1 MTMANAGKLKLVYI
15 GSDSNFIRT
24 ISSENNQIEFEHFD
38 NPEHASKWFENKN
51 TTEGLVCE
59 ADFAGTMISGFD
71 YRESFINEFDKN
83 NLVPYII
90 IVDEKTPEMIRKTLQ
105 YKIDDIYSK
114 PIDNETLF
122 NRIRFL
128 RMLKQQMTLIER
140 EASIPDVKIYKTP
153 FFKRTFDIITAGTA
167 LLLLSPLLLLAIIAI
182 RLESKGKVYY
192 ISKRVG
198 TGYRIF
204 NFLKLRSM
212 YPDADK
218 RLRDF
223 EHLNQYNKEKEIDNN
238 AKADTGKI
246 TKIKPGGT
254 VLVGDDIVI
263 DENQHIKQKK
273 QKQDRTFVKFEN
285 DPRITKVGK
294 IIRKLS
300 IDELPQ
306 LINVI
311 KGDMSI
317 VGNRPLPLYEAEL
330 LTTDEWIDRFN
341 GPAGITGLWQVEA
354 RGKTAK
360 MSPEKRKLLD
370 NKYVEIANSRYSFWI
385 DIWIILRTIPA
396 MLQKENV

>member
-1 MTMANAGKLKLVYI
+1 MANAGKLKLVYI

-24 ISSENNQIEFEHFD
+24 INSESNQIDFEHFD
-38 NPEHASKWFENKN
+38 NPAQASIWFGNKN
-51 TTEGLVCE
+51 TTDGIVCE
-59 ADFAGTMISGFD
+59 AEFTGISGFN
-71 YRESFINEFDKN
+71 YREIFIREFDNN
-83 NLVPYII
+83 NLVPYIL
-90 IVDEKTPEMIRKTLQ
+90 IVDDKNPEMIRKTLR
-105 YKIDDIYSK
+105 YKIDDIYAK
-114 PIDNETLF
+114 PVDNKTLL

-167 LLLLSPLLLLAIIAI
+167 LLLLSPLLLIAVIAI

-223 EHLNQYNKEKEIDNN
+223 EHLNQYAKEKENN
-238 AKADTGKI
+238 SSQKANSGKI
-246 TKIKPGGT
+246 SEIKSGGT
-254 VLVGDDIVI
+254 VLVGDDIII
-263 DENQHIKQKK
+263 DEIQHINQKK